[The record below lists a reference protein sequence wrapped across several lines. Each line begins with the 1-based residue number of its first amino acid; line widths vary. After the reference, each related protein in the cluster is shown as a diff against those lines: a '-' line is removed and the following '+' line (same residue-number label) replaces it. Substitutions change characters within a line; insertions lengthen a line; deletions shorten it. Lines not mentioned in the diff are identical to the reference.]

1 MRTSRDAVIH
11 FKTAKKK
18 KICSIYDTSL
28 VYFMIEHAQTEK
40 NILEQLNVAGQME
53 MFLENLVRK
62 LILTIF
68 HC

>member
-1 MRTSRDAVIH
+1 MTRT
-11 FKTAKKK
+11 
-18 KICSIYDTSL
+18 
-28 VYFMIEHAQTEK
+28 FMIEHAQTEK